1 MQIIPLLILGGL
13 VFLVCFLLDKGFSK
27 LFRGKQQHQ
36 SGLAVKLN
44 KRYALFGLVLAM
56 LGILGILTGVTHGPV
71 LLCGGIA
78 VLLMGGALLVYYLS
92 FGVYYDEE
100 TFLMSSFGKKT
111 TAYRYC
117 DIVGQKLY
125 TVTGGSILVELH
137 MADGHSLGLQSSME
151 GTFSFLDYAFSAWCR
166 QKGLDPEG
174 CDFHDPSN
182 SLWFPK
188 VEEA

>member
-1 MQIIPLLILGGL
+1 MQIIPLLIIGGL
-13 VFLVCFLLDKGFSK
+13 VFLVCFLVDKGFSM
-27 LFRGKQQHQ
+27 LFRGKQQHR

-44 KRYALFGLVLAM
+44 KRYALFGLALAI
-56 LGILGILTGVTHGPV
+56 LGILGILAGANGPV
-71 LLCGGIA
+71 LLYGGIA

-100 TFLMSSFGKKT
+100 TFLMSTIGKKS
-111 TAYRYC
+111 TAYRYS

-151 GTFSFLDYAFSAWCR
+151 GSFPFLDYAFSAWCR
-166 QKGLDPEG
+166 QKKLDPEC

-182 SLWFPK
+182 SRWFPK